1 MFYQKPRPDR
11 LEYIKYCVIGD
22 PLPSILCSKEHTI
35 MALSAHKGLNN
46 LNPGENVNNNI
57 IMCFITEETKETILG
72 FSQGIA
78 KVL

>member
-1 MFYQKPRPDR
+1 
-11 LEYIKYCVIGD
+11 
-22 PLPSILCSKEHTI
+22 
-35 MALSAHKGLNN
+35 MAVSAHKGLNN